1 MIGLMELIVLLAL
14 ILLPLF
20 IIALVDILKHDFP
33 ENDRLVWIL
42 VVIFFPLLGSILYL
56 IIGRKTRIQKPAAG

>member
-1 MIGLMELIVLLAL
+1 MIGLMELIVLLVL
-14 ILLPLF
+14 ISLPLF

-33 ENDRLVWIL
+33 GNDRLVWIL

-56 IIGRKTRIQKPAAG
+56 VIGRKTRIQKAAAG